1 MRKQLTRISFNMRFS
16 SRCRGWNAENSSL
29 LDGGRGDLELQHDKS
44 DKAVSGVGI
53 MFELEL
59 QTINRQS
66 CTITEKA
73 PIGGK
78 PIVTRMDRMQHYF
91 ELHLLL

>member
-1 MRKQLTRISFNMRFS
+1 MRQQLTRISFRMRFS

-44 DKAVSGVGI
+44 DKAVRVGI

-73 PIGGK
+73 PIATFTFK
-78 PIVTRMDRMQHYF
+78 TLIICYANQPAHP
-91 ELHLLL
+91 